1 MRRKEERYIRQSA
14 ELLDLQKNILRIGF
28 DSSTDF
34 HAVFKHTFRKK
45 FSCTIHGEER
55 KTLTRNAK
63 KYRDSRKH
71 LPIARLPGVIFF
83 GAENRPQNSRE
94 LARTTPTRANT
105 MEPFVPALS
114 AGSGAAISV
123 EPLAGWTC
131 SCILGSL

>member
-83 GAENRPQNSRE
+83 GAENRPPNSRE
-94 LARTTPTRANT
+94 LARTTPTARTQWNHSSL
-105 MEPFVPALS
+105 LS

-123 EPLAGWTC
+123 EPLAGWN
-131 SCILGSL
+131 

>member
-45 FSCTIHGEER
+45 FSCTIQGEER

-63 KYRDSRKH
+63 KYHDSGKH
-71 LPIARLPGVIFF
+71 LPIARTLIVIFF
-83 GAENRPQNSRE
+83 GAENRPQNARE
-94 LARTTPTRANT
+94 LTRTSLTRAKT
-105 MEPFVPALS
+105 AQPLVTCCPRVALLNDQS
-114 AGSGAAISV
+114 
-123 EPLAGWTC
+123 
-131 SCILGSL
+131 

>member
-71 LPIARLPGVIFF
+71 LPIARLPGVIFLVPKI
-83 GAENRPQNSRE
+83 ARRTLVNSHE
-94 LARTTPTRANT
+94 PHPTRANT

-123 EPLAGWTC
+123 EPLAGWN
-131 SCILGSL
+131 